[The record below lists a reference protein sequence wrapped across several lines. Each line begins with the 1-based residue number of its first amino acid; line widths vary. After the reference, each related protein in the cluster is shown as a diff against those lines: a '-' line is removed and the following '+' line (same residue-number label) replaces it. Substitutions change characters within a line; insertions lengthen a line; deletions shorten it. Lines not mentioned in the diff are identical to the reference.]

1 MQDITSTRKRVLPFF
16 LSLPTDAC
24 QGSKRW
30 SVPILRSEGK
40 NGQFPLPWLPALW
53 DRGWVT
59 QQAYGTPCNLTQS
72 FLKLYSLLA
81 SHPSR
86 RGKFPALSS
95 PSFLRHKE
103 RFNLSLFPQYVNL
116 LQSLRQALYKL
127 ICWLSLFNSGTPWNV
142 LTVPSRGGYPLYSC
156 IAQACSHSLGKTH
169 SSCSHP
175 KSSWRRSII
184 NTSRGVTWSN

>member
-1 MQDITSTRKRVLPFF
+1 MGCSHYLV
-16 LSLPTDAC
+16 C
-24 QGSKRW
+24 
-30 SVPILRSEGK
+30 
-40 NGQFPLPWLPALW
+40 WLFGTEA
-53 DRGWVT
+53 GWHSRLV
-59 QQAYGTPCNLTQS
+59 AHHCGNLTQS
-72 FLKLYSLLA
+72 SVKLYSLLA

-86 RGKFPALSS
+86 KFPALSS

-103 RFNLSLFPQYVNL
+103 RFNLSLVPEYVNL

-156 IAQACSHSLGKTH
+156 IAQTCSHSLGKTH

-175 KSSWRRSII
+175 KSCWGRCVI